1 MDSKSHRVTNQMKAI
16 TLQFLGG
23 ASAGWLTFMLFAG
36 VWQISHYWL
45 VMTLVTL
52 LCGMLAVVYRQ
63 NFEKMFTALMDN
75 PPWF

>member
-1 MDSKSHRVTNQMKAI
+1 MESKSPDCTNQMKTI
-16 TLQFLGG
+16 ILQFIGG

-36 VWQISHYWL
+36 FWQISHYWL
-45 VMTLVTL
+45 VMTVMIL

-63 NFEKMFTALMDN
+63 SFEKMFTALMDN